1 MCSWVALLG
10 ISGAL
15 DWNFREKSDHN
26 FALLSLFRC
35 SISLF
40 LFLVRPSNSYNP
52 ETPTSQL
59 PIAGGCEEVVRTFEK
74 ILPGISSTV
83 GSNRQNLRRACDS
96 DLPEEGFLSC
106 APPSLIQPIY
116 TPPYTIYTAEDQFSE
131 LALSQ
136 PQVTRLAPDGNSR
149 RWKRWRDNIWL
160 EQSQA

>member
-40 LFLVRPSNSYNP
+40 LFLVQIPTTQRHRPANY
-52 ETPTSQL
+52 
-59 PIAGGCEEVVRTFEK
+59 R
-74 ILPGISSTV
+74 
-83 GSNRQNLRRACDS
+83 
-96 DLPEEGFLSC
+96 LPEAAKKSWELLRKSCPEFAQRLDRIGKTYVAHVTLTCQRRGFLSC

-116 TPPYTIYTAEDQFSE
+116 TPPYTPYTAEEQFSE

-149 RWKRWRDNIWL
+149 RWERWLDNIWL